1 MPKIS
6 HVQTKGFYIEK
17 HRLKKH
23 QPNMHYHHAYELYYI
38 IDGEREYF
46 IDDTFFKVSKGDLV
60 WVPANVLHR
69 TAGKGANRYLLYF
82 KYDFLNK
89 YAQDP
94 LLKLL
99 LRGDAFVFHADT
111 VIDAQI
117 NNLLSR
123 ILAEFSEQ
131 EKEFSPQR
139 EVLMVGYLLQ
149 LLFLLYTS
157 ENAYVAEIPEDTH
170 ASQIIKHIN
179 ENYATITN
187 MEEVANKF
195 FISKYYLCHL
205 FKKSIGVS
213 FVSYLN
219 TIRIKAACD
228 ILKTEEMFLSEI
240 AIRCGF
246 NSTPYFCKVFKD
258 EKGMSPSEY
267 RKKFRVKSN

>member
-1 MPKIS
+1 MSKIT
-6 HVQTKGFYIEK
+6 HVQTKDFYIEK

-38 IDGEREYF
+38 IEGEREYF
-46 IDDTFFKVSKGDLV
+46 IDDTFFKVSQGDLV

-69 TAGKGANRYLLYF
+69 TAGKGATRYLMYF
-82 KYDFLNK
+82 KYDFLNQ
-89 YAQDP
+89 YVQPSMLDE
-94 LLKLL
+94 L
-99 LRGDAFVFHADT
+99 LRGDAFVFHADA
-111 VIDAQI
+111 VHDVQI
-117 NNLLSR
+117 NNLLGR
-123 ILAEFSEQ
+123 ILSEFGEQ
-131 EKEFSPQR
+131 EKEFSKQR
-139 EVLMVGYLLQ
+139 EILMVGYLLQ
-149 LLFLLYTS
+149 LLFLIYTA
-157 ENAYVAEIPEDTH
+157 ENTYVAKIPEETH
-170 ASQIIKHIN
+170 ASQIIKYIN
-179 ENYATITN
+179 ENYATIAN
-187 MEEVANKF
+187 MEEVAGKF

-228 ILKTEEMFLSEI
+228 ILKTEDLFLSEI

-267 RKKFRVKSN
+267 RKKFKFKSN

>member
-1 MPKIS
+1 MSKIA

-17 HRLKKH
+17 HCLKKH

-38 IDGEREYF
+38 IEGEREYF
-46 IDDTFFKVSKGDLV
+46 IDDTFFKASRGDLV

-69 TAGKGANRYLLYF
+69 TAGKGATRYLMYF
-82 KYDFLNK
+82 KYDFLNQ
-89 YAQDP
+89 YVQAP
-94 LLKLL
+94 LLNEL

-111 VIDAQI
+111 VNDVQI
-117 NNLLSR
+117 NNLLGR
-123 ILAEFSEQ
+123 ILSEFGEQ
-131 EKEFSPQR
+131 EKEFSKQR
-139 EVLMVGYLLQ
+139 EMLMVGYLLQ
-149 LLFLLYTS
+149 LLFLLYTA
-157 ENAYVAEIPEDTH
+157 ENTYVAKIPEETH
-170 ASQIIKHIN
+170 ASQIIKYIN
-179 ENYATITN
+179 ENYATIAN

-228 ILKTEEMFLSEI
+228 ILKTEDLFLSEI

-267 RKKFRVKSN
+267 RKKFKLRSN